1 VFFHLISGHC
11 VGRVNTSELKMTHYR
26 YGVKTPV
33 SLPFEGI
40 DETVKVKREVI
51 PAALFPVWVGALDK
65 EGFNF

>member
-1 VFFHLISGHC
+1 
-11 VGRVNTSELKMTHYR
+11 MTHYR